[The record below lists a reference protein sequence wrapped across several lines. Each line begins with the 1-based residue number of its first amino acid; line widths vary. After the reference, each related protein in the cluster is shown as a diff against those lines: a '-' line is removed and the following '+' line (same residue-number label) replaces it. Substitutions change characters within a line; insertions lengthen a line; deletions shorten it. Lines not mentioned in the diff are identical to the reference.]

1 MNLNRCR
8 IAMLWLAGISLSVT
22 FASAQTASTSATSA
36 TPSNVGSA
44 PAKTSTTKKT
54 SSRRSHRKRR
64 PRGQQKMDAQRVQ
77 IIQDALVR
85 EHYMTKATGK
95 WDATTQAA
103 LQKYQADNGWQS
115 KVVPDSRALIKL
127 GLGPSND
134 HLLNPESAM
143 TSSAPGTH
151 PQDQPVD
158 PKQ

>member
-1 MNLNRCR
+1 
-8 IAMLWLAGISLSVT
+8 MLWLAGMSLLAVVS
-22 FASAQTASTSATSA
+22 SAQTASTPATTA
-36 TPSNVGSA
+36 TPSDVSST

-54 SSRRSHRKRR
+54 QPVSKKSHHKRR
-64 PRGQQKMDAQRVQ
+64 PRGQQKVDTQRVQ
-77 IIQDALVR
+77 SIQEALVR

-103 LQKYQADNGWQS
+103 LQKFQADNGWQS

-143 TSSAPGTH
+143 TSSAPAAH
-151 PQDQPVD
+151 SQDPPAD

>member
-1 MNLNRCR
+1 
-8 IAMLWLAGISLSVT
+8 MLWLAGIALPATAILST
-22 FASAQTASTSATSA
+22 AQTSSTPATSATS
-36 TPSNVGSA
+36 SNVSSTS
-44 PAKTSTTKKT
+44 AKTSTKKT
-54 SSRRSHRKRR
+54 QTATRKSHHKRR

-77 IIQDALVR
+77 AIQEALVR
-85 EHYMTKATGK
+85 EHYLSKPTGK

-103 LQKYQADNGWQS
+103 LQKYQAANGWQS

-143 TSSAPGTH
+143 TSTAPATH
-151 PQDQPVD
+151 TQDPPTD

>member
-143 TSSAPGTH
+143 TSSAPATH